1 MASWDARV
9 RRRARVVRGYLLTS
23 MDAQHRGSG
32 GGLPNLPIE
41 KAICVPYLYGVAFAY
56 VTQLRNVM
64 YASLDS
70 GTTLQGRNAVS
81 HADTHEFIT
90 EFIPIRSLVARA

>member
-1 MASWDARV
+1 
-9 RRRARVVRGYLLTS
+9 
-23 MDAQHRGSG
+23 MDAQRRGSG
-32 GGLPNLPIE
+32 GCLPNLPLY
-41 KAICVPYLYGVAFAY
+41 KAIRVPYVYSVAFAY

-70 GTTLQGRNAVS
+70 GATLQGRNAVS